1 MARRRHKKKNY
12 KGEKAQLL
20 KGEIWEASEILIR
33 SQDADERIFIPETVE
48 LPDCGRT
55 VDRSQNKSNYT
66 EVPAIIKQ
74 WQKRRVQ
81 PAERPDAEDDVKKQ
95 ESGGSSCADRQGY
108 RRSIGEEKRTHSDK
122 QRQVERDSGDQHNI
136 VDAFLAIPSNGLILM
151 AHGVAPEGSGRAEV
165 FPDWFGA
172 GHEYRNAIPPSK
184 RAGSNNARTKKMRRW
199 ILRRG

>member
-1 MARRRHKKKNY
+1 MARRRHKKKHY

-20 KGEIWEASEILIR
+20 KGEIREASEILIR

-55 VDRSQNKSNYT
+55 VDRSQNKSDYT

-81 PAERPDAEDDVKKQ
+81 PTEGPDAEDDVEKQ
-95 ESGGSSCADRQGY
+95 ESGGSSRADNQGF

-122 QRQVERDSGDQHNI
+122 QRQIERDPSDQHNI
-136 VDAFLAIPSNGLILM
+136 VNAFLAIPGNGLILM
-151 AHGVAPEGSGRAEV
+151 AHGVAPEGWGCVVGFRDMSAV
-165 FPDWFGA
+165 
-172 GHEYRNAIPPSK
+172 GHE
-184 RAGSNNARTKKMRRW
+184 
-199 ILRRG
+199 

>member
-81 PAERPDAEDDVKKQ
+81 PTERPDAEDDVKKQ

-108 RRSIGEEKRTHSDK
+108 RRSIGEEKCADFDK
-122 QRQVERDSGDQHNI
+122 RRQIERNSGDQHNI
-136 VDAFLAIPSNGLILM
+136 VDAFLAIPGNGLILM
-151 AHGVAPEGSGRAEV
+151 AHGVAPEGCGCAVGFR
-165 FPDWFGA
+165 DWLAVGQ
-172 GHEYRNAIPPSK
+172 E
-184 RAGSNNARTKKMRRW
+184 
-199 ILRRG
+199 

>member
-20 KGEIWEASEILIR
+20 KGEIREASEILIR

-55 VDRSQNKSNYT
+55 VDRSQNKSDYT

-81 PAERPDAEDDVKKQ
+81 PTERPDAEDDVEKQ
-95 ESGGSSCADRQGY
+95 ESGGSSRADNQRF
-108 RRSIGEEKRTHSDK
+108 RRHIGKEKRTHSDK
-122 QRQVERDSGDQHNI
+122 QRQIERNSGDQHNI
-136 VDAFLAIPSNGLILM
+136 VDALLAVPGRC
-151 AHGVAPEGSGRAEV
+151 AVFVA
-165 FPDWFGA
+165 
-172 GHEYRNAIPPSK
+172 
-184 RAGSNNARTKKMRRW
+184 
-199 ILRRG
+199 